1 MTARPRQAATKI
13 SALVSDVDGSLV
25 TDDKKL
31 TTDARAAVA
40 RLHENGIL
48 FSLIS
53 SRPPRGLYKLIE
65 TLEISAPVAG
75 FNGGAL
81 TGPDLSPIAEHVLPP
96 QTARRTLELLDARQV
111 EVWMFSGGD
120 WLVRDL
126 DGAYVEHEHRT
137 VEFPPT
143 RVETFAPA
151 FETSAKIVGV
161 SADFELLCRCEHEL
175 GAALGSQAS
184 VSRSQ
189 PYYLDITH
197 PLANKGDALSEIAA
211 LLGAPVEEIAVIG
224 DGANDVAMFERSGLA
239 IAMGNAAPAV
249 QRRADFV
256 TASNR
261 DNGFAKAVERFILN
275 RACSIPA
282 GERP

>member
-1 MTARPRQAATKI
+1 MTAQTRQPATKI
-13 SALVSDVDGSLV
+13 CALLSDVDGSLV
-25 TDDKKL
+25 SDDKKL
-31 TTDARAAVA
+31 TADAKSAVA
-40 RLHENGIL
+40 RLHENGII

-53 SRPPRGLYKLIE
+53 SRPPRGLRKLIE

-81 TGPDLSPIAEHVLPP
+81 TGPDLTPIAEHVLPP
-96 QTARRTLELLDARQV
+96 RTARRAIALLDAHKV
-111 EVWMFSGGD
+111 EVWIFSGAD

-126 DGAYVEHEHRT
+126 GGAYVGLEQRT

-143 RVETFAPA
+143 RVDA
-151 FETSAKIVGV
+151 FERAFESSAKIVGV
-161 SADFELLCRCEHEL
+161 SEDFKLLDHCEEELR
-175 GAALGSQAS
+175 AALGTQAS

-189 PYYLDITH
+189 AYYLDITH
-197 PLANKGDALSEIAA
+197 PLANKGDAMSEIAK
-211 LLGAPVEEIAVIG
+211 LLGAPAAEIAVIG

-239 IAMGNAAPAV
+239 IAMGNAAPQV
-249 QRRADFV
+249 QARADFV

-275 RACSIPA
+275 RVGDGPA
-282 GERP
+282 GERQ